1 MFTSARTITE
11 QKEEIL
17 YRDKINEKAKSLAE
31 TFVVQLR
38 NARVALKEK
47 ERALAEMRSTL
58 NDYKLKHDLLSAN
71 PDKEAE
77 LDA

>member
-11 QKEEIL
+11 QEEEIL